1 MSSIYVMY
9 VDCAAVAAV
18 GGSVARVSRV
28 VMTGL
33 CDDGSLW

>member
-9 VDCAAVAAV
+9 VDCAAV